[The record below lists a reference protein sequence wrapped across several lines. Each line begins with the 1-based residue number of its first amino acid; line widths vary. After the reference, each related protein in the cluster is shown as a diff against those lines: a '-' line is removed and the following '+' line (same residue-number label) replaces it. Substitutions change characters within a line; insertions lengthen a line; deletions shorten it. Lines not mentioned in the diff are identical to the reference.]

1 MDDSTDKISSSI
13 PKKTVGTVSTGSQ
26 EKQPEQSNLPLVA
39 PPPRKPARR
48 RSKSTLAIFL
58 MLLSSVLLLI
68 SCVIAASYY
77 YYVNTISKPLTTFIR
92 PVARSTDEPVQ
103 NNAPS
108 YDVINGRTWNILV
121 LGSDNDGKY
130 QFPAVLTQV
139 IMIIHVD
146 TINNT
151 VTMLSI
157 PRDSWVN
164 IAGNEGMHKIDQA
177 FLLGANQGGN
187 KFESG
192 VQQIRLTIEQDYGIT
207 IDRYAWVGLSGFA
220 RVIDTL
226 GGIDIDITHPIVDDL
241 YPNDTGKNTSPGDP
255 YALKRLYIAPGP
267 QHLTGEQALEYV
279 RTRHADLV
287 GDIGRTQ
294 RQQQIL
300 TALKQKLT
308 VTSVISNLP
317 ALMQD
322 LSGQIYTDL
331 NEDEMLAF
339 ANFARTLSS
348 TDIQRITLGPGSGKQ
363 DFGDYQN
370 VYDPTIGAEQNVI
383 IPHCENI
390 QPVINSIFNIAGQSC
405 NVGG

>member
-1 MDDSTDKISSSI
+1 MDDSTDKIPSSTPENAGGTEATGWEAKLTPQNDI
-13 PKKTVGTVSTGSQ
+13 PIVV
-26 EKQPEQSNLPLVA
+26 
-39 PPPRKPARR
+39 PPPRKRPRR
-48 RSKSTLAIFL
+48 RPKSTLAIVL
-58 MLLSSVLLLI
+58 TILLPILLLV
-68 SCVIAASYY
+68 SCVIASGYY

-92 PVARSTDEPVQ
+92 PVARGTDEPAQ
-103 NNAPS
+103 NNASS
-108 YDVINGRTWNILV
+108 YDVIEGRSWNILV

-146 TINNT
+146 TINST
-151 VTMLSI
+151 VSMVSI

-164 IAGNEGMHKIDQA
+164 IAGNNGMHKIDQA
-177 FLLGANQGGN
+177 FLLGVNQGNN

-192 VQQIRLTIEQDYGIT
+192 VQQIRQTIEQDYGIS

-220 RVIDTL
+220 KVIDTL
-226 GGIDIDITHPIVDDL
+226 GGVDIDITHPVVDDL
-241 YPNDTGKNTSPGDP
+241 YPNDTGKGTSPSDP

-267 QHLTGEQALEYV
+267 QHMTGEQALEYV

-308 VTSVISNLP
+308 VTSIISNLP
-317 ALMQD
+317 AILQD
-322 LSGQIYTDL
+322 LSGQVYTDMS
-331 NEDEMLAF
+331 EDEMIAF
-339 ANFARTLSS
+339 ANFARTLSPA
-348 TDIQRITLGPGSGKQ
+348 DIQRITLGPGAGNQ
-363 DFGDYQN
+363 DFGDYED
-370 VYDPTIGAEQNVI
+370 VYDPSTGSDQNVI

-390 QPVINSIFNIAGQSC
+390 APVINNIFNIAGQSC
-405 NVGG
+405 NVTE

>member
-1 MDDSTDKISSSI
+1 MDDSTDKIPSSI
-13 PKKTVGTVSTGSQ
+13 HKEAADAASTEG
-26 EKQPEQSNLPLVA
+26 KEQLPGQNDRPIVA
-39 PPPRKPARR
+39 PPAHKPTRR
-48 RSKSTLAIFL
+48 RGKNAFAILL
-58 MLLSSVLLLI
+58 MILSPLLLLVL
-68 SCVIAASYY
+68 CVVASGYY
-77 YYVNTISKPLTTFIR
+77 YYETTISKPLATFIR
-92 PVARSTDEPVQ
+92 PVARSTEEPAS

-108 YDVINGRTWNILV
+108 YDVIDGRTWNILV

-146 TINNT
+146 TINKT
-151 VTMLSI
+151 VSMVSI

-164 IAGNEGMHKIDQA
+164 IPNNGMHKIDQA
-177 FLLGANQGGN
+177 FLLGVNQGGN

-192 VQQIRLTIEQDYGIT
+192 IQQMRLTIEQDYGIT

-226 GGIDIDITHPIVDDL
+226 GGVDVDITHPIVDDL
-241 YPNDTGKNTSPGDP
+241 YPNDTGKGTSPDDP

-308 VTSVISNLP
+308 VTSVVSNLP
-317 ALMQD
+317 NILQD
-322 LSGQIYTDL
+322 LSGQVYTDL
-331 NEDEMLAF
+331 SEDEMIAF

-348 TDIQRITLGPGSGKQ
+348 TDIQRITLGPGTGNQ

-370 VYDPTIGAEQNVI
+370 MYDPSVGSDQSVI
-383 IPHCENI
+383 IPNCQNI
-390 QPVINSIFNIAGQSC
+390 EPVINNIFNLAGQSC
-405 NVGG
+405 NVTG

>member
-1 MDDSTDKISSSI
+1 MDESTDKIPSSI
-13 PKKTVGTVSTGSQ
+13 HEKATDAEATGG
-26 EKQPEQSNLPLVA
+26 ETKLPRKNDIPIVA
-39 PPPRKPARR
+39 PPPRKPSRGR
-48 RSKSTLAIFL
+48 GKSVLAISL
-58 MLLSSVLLLI
+58 MILSPILLLV
-68 SCVIAASYY
+68 SCVIASGYY
-77 YYVNTISKPLTTFIR
+77 YYINTISKPLTTFIR
-92 PVARSTDEPVQ
+92 PVARSTEEPTV
-103 NNAPS
+103 NNAPN
-108 YDVINGRTWNILV
+108 YDVIDGRTWNILV

-151 VTMLSI
+151 VSMISI

-164 IAGNEGMHKIDQA
+164 IAGNDGMHKIDQA
-177 FLLGANQGGN
+177 FLLGVNQGG

-192 VQQIRLTIEQDYGIT
+192 VQQIRQTLEQDYGIT

-220 RVIDTL
+220 KVIDTL
-226 GGIDIDITHPIVDDL
+226 GGVDIDITHPIVDDL
-241 YPNDTGKNTSPGDP
+241 YPNDTGQGTSASDP

-308 VTSVISNLP
+308 VTSIISNLSTI
-317 ALMQD
+317 LQD
-322 LSGQIYTDL
+322 LSGQVYTDL
-331 NEDEMLAF
+331 SEDEMIAF
-339 ANFARTLSS
+339 ANFARTLS
-348 TDIQRITLGPGSGKQ
+348 TADIQRITLGPGTGNQ
-363 DFGDYQN
+363 DFGDYED
-370 VYDPTIGAEQNVI
+370 VYDPSIGSDQNVI
-383 IPHCENI
+383 VPNCQNI
-390 QPVINSIFNIAGQSC
+390 QPVINNIFNVAGQSC
-405 NVGG
+405 NTTG

>member
-1 MDDSTDKISSSI
+1 MDDSTDKIPSS
-13 PKKTVGTVSTGSQ
+13 T
-26 EKQPEQSNLPLVA
+26 PEQTGGAEATGGEAKLAQQNDIPMVA
-39 PPPRKPARR
+39 PPAHKPSRR
-48 RSKSTLAIFL
+48 RRKSTRAIAL
-58 MLLSSVLLLI
+58 TILLPILLLV
-68 SCVIAASYY
+68 SCVIASGYY
-77 YYVNTISKPLTTFIR
+77 YYTNTISKPLTTFIR

-108 YDVINGRTWNILV
+108 YNVIDGRNWNILV

-146 TINNT
+146 TTNNT
-151 VTMLSI
+151 VSMVSI

-164 IAGNEGMHKIDQA
+164 IAGNDGMHKIDQA
-177 FLLGANQGGN
+177 FLLGVNQGSN
-187 KFESG
+187 KFENG
-192 VQQIRLTIEQDYGIT
+192 VQQIRQTIEQDYGIT

-220 RVIDTL
+220 KVIDTL
-226 GGIDIDITHPIVDDL
+226 GGVDIDITHPIVDDL
-241 YPNDTGKNTSPGDP
+241 YPNDTGQGTSSSDP

-267 QHLTGEQALEYV
+267 QHLAGEQALEYV

-308 VTSVISNLP
+308 VTSIISNLP
-317 ALMQD
+317 AILQD
-322 LSGQIYTDL
+322 LSGQVYTDL
-331 NEDEMLAF
+331 SQEEMIAF

-348 TDIQRITLGPGSGKQ
+348 ADIQRITLGPGTGNQ
-363 DFGDYQN
+363 DFGDYED
-370 VYDPTIGAEQNVI
+370 VYDSSTGSYQNVI

-390 QPVINSIFNIAGQSC
+390 QPVINNIFNVAGQSC
-405 NVGG
+405 NMTG